1 MLFLGIAKE
10 NNPQISQIVRI
21 KNMRDEQ
28 TQAIIGAAM
37 KVHRE
42 LGCGF
47 LEQVYQC
54 AFAVELEKQGIP
66 FEREAELPVHYSGVK
81 LECYY
86 RIDFICYEDVLVEL
100 KALNQLTGVEDSQV
114 INYLKASS
122 MKRALLINFGSKS
135 LEFKRFVN

>member
-1 MLFLGIAKE
+1 M
-10 NNPQISQIVRI
+10 I
-21 KNMRDEQ
+21 KDEQ

-47 LEQVYQC
+47 LEHVYQC

-66 FEREAELPVHYSGVK
+66 FRREVELPVYYAGEK
-81 LECYY
+81 LDCFY
-86 RIDFICYEDVLVEL
+86 RVDFICYDDIVVEL
-100 KALNQLTGVEDSQV
+100 KALSHLSGVDDSQV
-114 INYLKASS
+114 INYLKAAA
-122 MKRALLINFGSKS
+122 MKRALLLNFGGKS

>member
-1 MLFLGIAKE
+1 M
-10 NNPQISQIVRI
+10 N
-21 KNMRDEQ
+21 DEQ

-54 AFAVELEKQGIP
+54 ALAVELESQGVP
-66 FEREAELPVHYSGVK
+66 FKREVELPVYYSGQK
-81 LECYY
+81 LDCYY

-100 KALNQLTGVEDSQV
+100 KALKQLGGIEESQV
-114 INYLKASS
+114 INYLKVSS
-122 MKRALLINFGSKS
+122 MNRALLINFGGKS

>member
-1 MLFLGIAKE
+1 MK
-10 NNPQISQIVRI
+10 
-21 KNMRDEQ
+21 DEQ

-37 KVHRE
+37 KVHSE

-54 AFAVELEKQGIP
+54 ALAVELGNQGIP
-66 FEREAELPVHYSGVK
+66 FNREVELPVYYLGQK

-86 RIDFICYEDVLVEL
+86 RIDFICHDDILVEL
-100 KALNQLTGVEDSQV
+100 KALKKLAGIEDSQV

-122 MKRALLINFGSKS
+122 MRRALLLNFGGKS